1 MHLATLSK
9 DLISLR
15 YDIEFDD
22 LPQDARCKS
31 QELNEFF
38 LKYGFKT
45 LSCRL
50 SSMKGCVAD

>member
-22 LPQDARCKS
+22 PPQDAGCNL

-38 LKYGFKT
+38 LQYGFKT

-50 SSMKGCVAD
+50 SSMKGCGAA